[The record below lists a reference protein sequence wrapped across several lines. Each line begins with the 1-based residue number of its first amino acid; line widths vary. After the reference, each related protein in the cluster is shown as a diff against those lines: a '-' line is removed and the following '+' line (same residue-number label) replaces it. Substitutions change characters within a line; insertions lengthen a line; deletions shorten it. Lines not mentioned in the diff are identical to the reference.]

1 MKNAIKKIMAFV
13 LVIAMVAGVLPSVFA
28 ASEYVEPFKD
38 VKTTDWFAP
47 YVTYVYEHDPQLM
60 NGVTKDTF
68 APNGTCTRAMAA
80 VVLYRLADPVIP
92 SVKPSTFTDLKQDW
106 YKNGIAWAQQN
117 GVVNGVTETTFVP
130 DGLVLREQLVTML
143 WRYAGEPKVAE
154 DYLKSF
160 PDREKVSYYAR
171 EAFNWAIS
179 LEIIGGANGMLNPQ
193 GNATRAEFAKILS
206 VFAQKTAP
214 CQHKWDEGKVTKEAT
229 CTATGVMT
237 YTCTLCGETK
247 TETIPMIA
255 HNYVDGVCSVC
266 GAQEPD
272 PGPGPGP
279 GPEPTPGNEYV
290 LASEIK
296 DGDEVII
303 YNPGHGK
310 AIKNEND
317 NNWYL
322 IAQEI
327 TPADSKITTDD
338 TTIVWTA
345 NKNDDGTFTFTNGEN
360 AITAWLSENDKGTF
374 VELTNDANYT
384 GGDTK
389 WNVTTCNAATNT
401 FFISSSSIATS
412 YGPGHIECYA
422 KSGVDKIAGFGKANP
437 TETDFGFQFYVKGGT
452 APDPGPGPE
461 PTPGNE
467 YVLASE
473 IKDGDEV
480 IIYNPGHGKAIKNEN
495 DNNWYLI
502 AQEITPADSKIT
514 TDDTTIVWTANK
526 NDDGTFTFTNGEN
539 AITAWLSENDKGT
552 FVELTND
559 ANYTGGDTKWN
570 VTTCNAATN
579 TFFISSSSI
588 ATSYGPGHIECYA
601 KSGVDKIAGFGKA
614 NPTETDFG
622 FQFYVK
628 GGTAPDPGPGPEPT
642 PGNEY
647 VLTSELKEG
656 DEVVIVCAAKNMALS
671 STYGGNYNNG
681 VAVTPTDGKITNPA
695 ADIVWIV
702 GKEGDFYT
710 FSFEGKKIAMG
721 TGYTSM
727 PLGEVNYKWQLQNA
741 ATEGA
746 FYLANLDRE
755 AGKEYRMQWRE
766 EKSYW
771 SAYHTIAEGAEELFA
786 LNFYVK
792 GGEAACAHEWDEGEV
807 TKEAT
812 CTDAGVKTFTC
823 TKCQA
828 TKTESIA
835 ALGHIDENN
844 DDKCDHCGADL
855 STPDAADYVLAS
867 ELKDGDEVII
877 VHQSTNK
884 ALSED
889 DLSAAYPK
897 YRAGV
902 DVVPA
907 DGKITTNN
915 SKIVWDVVKTDD
927 GYQLKNDAGAT
938 LSATDGLQF
947 GDADTVWTISD
958 STVAGC
964 YVISSTTATGS
975 SRDPKSIEW
984 SAKYSEFTTFYLND
998 TNANDFAMQFY
1009 VKGGTAPDPGP
1020 GPEPTPGNEY
1030 VLTSELKEGDEVVI
1044 VCAAKNMALSSTYG
1058 GNYNNGVAVTPTD
1071 GKITNPAADIVWIV
1085 GKEGDF
1091 YTFSFEGKK
1100 IAMGTGYTSM
1110 PLGEVNYKW
1119 QLQNAA
1125 TEGAFYLAN
1134 LDREAGKE
1142 YRMQWR
1148 EEKSYWSA
1156 YHTIAEG
1163 AEELF
1168 ALNFYV
1174 KGGEAACAH
1183 EWDEG
1188 KVTTEATC
1196 TTAGVKTFTC
1206 ELCGNT
1212 KTESITA
1219 LGHIDENND
1228 NMCDRCRA
1236 NLAAG
1241 AYSVADTLAVGDKIV
1256 LVIEYDGKFY
1266 AAANDNKTVNNAL
1279 NAIEVDV
1286 NDKGLILP
1294 DGADVVWEVC
1304 AGSAEGT
1311 FTLKSSDGKY
1321 IYYPEKTNVSLADEG
1336 SDLTI
1341 TCGDGTSKILL
1352 TSTAEAQSVRNL
1364 FLRMNNGVP
1373 QFRFYSTVNATTSGY
1388 SSVLTIWKAD

>member
-13 LVIAMVAGVLPSVFA
+13 LVIAMIAGVLPSVFA

-130 DGLVLREQLVTML
+130 DGLVLREQLVTMI

-179 LEIIGGANGMLNPQ
+179 LEIIGGANGKLNPQ

-247 TETIPMIA
+247 TEVIPMIA

-266 GAQEPD
+266 GAKEPD

-279 GPEPTPGNEYV
+279 GPEPTPG
-290 LASEIK
+290 
-296 DGDEVII
+296 D
-303 YNPGHGK
+303 
-310 AIKNEND
+310 
-317 NNWYL
+317 
-322 IAQEI
+322 
-327 TPADSKITTDD
+327 
-338 TTIVWTA
+338 
-345 NKNDDGTFTFTNGEN
+345 
-360 AITAWLSENDKGTF
+360 
-374 VELTNDANYT
+374 
-384 GGDTK
+384 
-389 WNVTTCNAATNT
+389 
-401 FFISSSSIATS
+401 
-412 YGPGHIECYA
+412 
-422 KSGVDKIAGFGKANP
+422 
-437 TETDFGFQFYVKGGT
+437 
-452 APDPGPGPE
+452 
-461 PTPGNE
+461 E

-656 DEVVIVCAAKNMALS
+656 DEVVIVCAAKNVALGN
-671 STYGGNYNNG
+671 TYSGYYNNAI
-681 VAVTPTDGKITNPA
+681 AVTPENGKIVDPS
-695 ADIVWIV
+695 ADVVWTV
-702 GKEGDFYT
+702 GKEGEFYT
-710 FSFEGKKIAMG
+710 FSFNGQKIAMG
-721 TGYTSM
+721 TGFTSM

-755 AGKEYRMQWRE
+755 AGKEYRMQYQEDRGT
-766 EKSYW
+766 W
-771 SAYHTIAEGAEELFA
+771 SAYHTIAEGAE
-786 LNFYVK
+786 
-792 GGEAACAHEWDEGEV
+792 
-807 TKEAT
+807 
-812 CTDAGVKTFTC
+812 
-823 TKCQA
+823 
-828 TKTESIA
+828 
-835 ALGHIDENN
+835 
-844 DDKCDHCGADL
+844 GA
-855 STPDAADYVLAS
+855 
-867 ELKDGDEVII
+867 
-877 VHQSTNK
+877 
-884 ALSED
+884 
-889 DLSAAYPK
+889 
-897 YRAGV
+897 
-902 DVVPA
+902 
-907 DGKITTNN
+907 
-915 SKIVWDVVKTDD
+915 
-927 GYQLKNDAGAT
+927 
-938 LSATDGLQF
+938 
-947 GDADTVWTISD
+947 
-958 STVAGC
+958 
-964 YVISSTTATGS
+964 
-975 SRDPKSIEW
+975 
-984 SAKYSEFTTFYLND
+984 
-998 TNANDFAMQFY
+998 
-1009 VKGGTAPDPGP
+1009 
-1020 GPEPTPGNEY
+1020 
-1030 VLTSELKEGDEVVI
+1030 
-1044 VCAAKNMALSSTYG
+1044 
-1058 GNYNNGVAVTPTD
+1058 
-1071 GKITNPAADIVWIV
+1071 
-1085 GKEGDF
+1085 
-1091 YTFSFEGKK
+1091 
-1100 IAMGTGYTSM
+1100 
-1110 PLGEVNYKW
+1110 
-1119 QLQNAA
+1119 
-1125 TEGAFYLAN
+1125 
-1134 LDREAGKE
+1134 
-1142 YRMQWR
+1142 
-1148 EEKSYWSA
+1148 
-1156 YHTIAEG
+1156 
-1163 AEELF
+1163 F

-1206 ELCGNT
+1206 ALCSAT
-1212 KTESITA
+1212 KTETISA
-1219 LGHIDENND
+1219 LGHIDENQDDKCDRCGEDLSIPDAADYVLASELKDGDEVIIVNVDVSKAMSEDAVATKYRAGVDVTPENDTITTNDSKIVWDVVAVDGGFQFRND
-1228 NMCDRCRA
+1228 NGETLSATSGLSFASTDNVWALTAGTAENTFIISSTTATGSSGDPKSIEWFATYNEFSTYYKNNDNENLFAVKLYVKGGEPACKHVWDNGEVTTEPWCTVAGEKTFTCELCGDTKTESIAALGHIDEDNNDLCDRCRA

-1311 FTLKSSDGKY
+1311 FTLKNSDGKY
-1321 IYYPEKTNVSLADEG
+1321 ISNPSSTTVSLKDSG
-1336 SDLTI
+1336 SDLNI

-1352 TSTAEAQSVRNL
+1352 TSTAEAKTVRNL
-1364 FLRMNNGVP
+1364 FFRMNKEVP
-1373 QFRFYSTVNATTSGY
+1373 QFRFYGTVNATEKGY

>member
-13 LVIAMVAGVLPSVFA
+13 LVIAMIAGVLPSVFA

-467 YVLASE
+467 YVL
-473 IKDGDEV
+473 
-480 IIYNPGHGKAIKNEN
+480 
-495 DNNWYLI
+495 
-502 AQEITPADSKIT
+502 
-514 TDDTTIVWTANK
+514 
-526 NDDGTFTFTNGEN
+526 
-539 AITAWLSENDKGT
+539 
-552 FVELTND
+552 
-559 ANYTGGDTKWN
+559 
-570 VTTCNAATN
+570 
-579 TFFISSSSI
+579 
-588 ATSYGPGHIECYA
+588 
-601 KSGVDKIAGFGKA
+601 
-614 NPTETDFG
+614 
-622 FQFYVK
+622 
-628 GGTAPDPGPGPEPT
+628 
-642 PGNEY
+642 
-647 VLTSELKEG
+647 TSELKEG
-656 DEVVIVCAAKNMALS
+656 DEVVIVCAAKNVAL
-671 STYGGNYNNG
+671 
-681 VAVTPTDGKITNPA
+681 
-695 ADIVWIV
+695 
-702 GKEGDFYT
+702 
-710 FSFEGKKIAMG
+710 
-721 TGYTSM
+721 
-727 PLGEVNYKWQLQNA
+727 
-741 ATEGA
+741 
-746 FYLANLDRE
+746 
-755 AGKEYRMQWRE
+755 
-766 EKSYW
+766 
-771 SAYHTIAEGAEELFA
+771 
-786 LNFYVK
+786 
-792 GGEAACAHEWDEGEV
+792 
-807 TKEAT
+807 
-812 CTDAGVKTFTC
+812 
-823 TKCQA
+823 
-828 TKTESIA
+828 
-835 ALGHIDENN
+835 
-844 DDKCDHCGADL
+844 
-855 STPDAADYVLAS
+855 
-867 ELKDGDEVII
+867 
-877 VHQSTNK
+877 
-884 ALSED
+884 
-889 DLSAAYPK
+889 
-897 YRAGV
+897 
-902 DVVPA
+902 
-907 DGKITTNN
+907 
-915 SKIVWDVVKTDD
+915 
-927 GYQLKNDAGAT
+927 
-938 LSATDGLQF
+938 
-947 GDADTVWTISD
+947 
-958 STVAGC
+958 
-964 YVISSTTATGS
+964 
-975 SRDPKSIEW
+975 
-984 SAKYSEFTTFYLND
+984 
-998 TNANDFAMQFY
+998 
-1009 VKGGTAPDPGP
+1009 
-1020 GPEPTPGNEY
+1020 
-1030 VLTSELKEGDEVVI
+1030 
-1044 VCAAKNMALSSTYG
+1044 
-1058 GNYNNGVAVTPTD
+1058 
-1071 GKITNPAADIVWIV
+1071 
-1085 GKEGDF
+1085 
-1091 YTFSFEGKK
+1091 
-1100 IAMGTGYTSM
+1100 
-1110 PLGEVNYKW
+1110 
-1119 QLQNAA
+1119 
-1125 TEGAFYLAN
+1125 
-1134 LDREAGKE
+1134 
-1142 YRMQWR
+1142 
-1148 EEKSYWSA
+1148 
-1156 YHTIAEG
+1156 
-1163 AEELF
+1163 
-1168 ALNFYV
+1168 
-1174 KGGEAACAH
+1174 
-1183 EWDEG
+1183 
-1188 KVTTEATC
+1188 
-1196 TTAGVKTFTC
+1196 
-1206 ELCGNT
+1206 
-1212 KTESITA
+1212 
-1219 LGHIDENND
+1219 
-1228 NMCDRCRA
+1228 
-1236 NLAAG
+1236 
-1241 AYSVADTLAVGDKIV
+1241 
-1256 LVIEYDGKFY
+1256 
-1266 AAANDNKTVNNAL
+1266 
-1279 NAIEVDV
+1279 
-1286 NDKGLILP
+1286 
-1294 DGADVVWEVC
+1294 
-1304 AGSAEGT
+1304 
-1311 FTLKSSDGKY
+1311 
-1321 IYYPEKTNVSLADEG
+1321 
-1336 SDLTI
+1336 
-1341 TCGDGTSKILL
+1341 
-1352 TSTAEAQSVRNL
+1352 
-1364 FLRMNNGVP
+1364 
-1373 QFRFYSTVNATTSGY
+1373 
-1388 SSVLTIWKAD
+1388 

>member
-389 WNVTTCNAATNT
+389 C
-401 FFISSSSIATS
+401 
-412 YGPGHIECYA
+412 
-422 KSGVDKIAGFGKANP
+422 
-437 TETDFGFQFYVKGGT
+437 
-452 APDPGPGPE
+452 
-461 PTPGNE
+461 
-467 YVLASE
+467 
-473 IKDGDEV
+473 
-480 IIYNPGHGKAIKNEN
+480 
-495 DNNWYLI
+495 
-502 AQEITPADSKIT
+502 
-514 TDDTTIVWTANK
+514 
-526 NDDGTFTFTNGEN
+526 
-539 AITAWLSENDKGT
+539 
-552 FVELTND
+552 
-559 ANYTGGDTKWN
+559 N

-656 DEVVIVCAAKNMALS
+656 DEVVIVCAAKNVALGN
-671 STYGGNYNNG
+671 TYSGYYNNAI
-681 VAVTPTDGKITNPA
+681 AVTPENGKIVDPS
-695 ADIVWIV
+695 ADVVWTV
-702 GKEGDFYT
+702 GKEGEFYT
-710 FSFEGKKIAMG
+710 FTFNGQKIAMG
-721 TGYTSM
+721 TGFTSM

-755 AGKEYRMQWRE
+755 AGKEYRMQYQEDRGT
-766 EKSYW
+766 W
-771 SAYHTIAEGAEELFA
+771 SAYHTIAEGAE
-786 LNFYVK
+786 
-792 GGEAACAHEWDEGEV
+792 
-807 TKEAT
+807 
-812 CTDAGVKTFTC
+812 
-823 TKCQA
+823 
-828 TKTESIA
+828 
-835 ALGHIDENN
+835 
-844 DDKCDHCGADL
+844 GA
-855 STPDAADYVLAS
+855 
-867 ELKDGDEVII
+867 
-877 VHQSTNK
+877 
-884 ALSED
+884 
-889 DLSAAYPK
+889 
-897 YRAGV
+897 
-902 DVVPA
+902 
-907 DGKITTNN
+907 
-915 SKIVWDVVKTDD
+915 
-927 GYQLKNDAGAT
+927 
-938 LSATDGLQF
+938 
-947 GDADTVWTISD
+947 
-958 STVAGC
+958 
-964 YVISSTTATGS
+964 
-975 SRDPKSIEW
+975 
-984 SAKYSEFTTFYLND
+984 
-998 TNANDFAMQFY
+998 
-1009 VKGGTAPDPGP
+1009 
-1020 GPEPTPGNEY
+1020 
-1030 VLTSELKEGDEVVI
+1030 
-1044 VCAAKNMALSSTYG
+1044 
-1058 GNYNNGVAVTPTD
+1058 
-1071 GKITNPAADIVWIV
+1071 
-1085 GKEGDF
+1085 
-1091 YTFSFEGKK
+1091 
-1100 IAMGTGYTSM
+1100 
-1110 PLGEVNYKW
+1110 
-1119 QLQNAA
+1119 
-1125 TEGAFYLAN
+1125 
-1134 LDREAGKE
+1134 
-1142 YRMQWR
+1142 
-1148 EEKSYWSA
+1148 
-1156 YHTIAEG
+1156 
-1163 AEELF
+1163 F

-1206 ELCGNT
+1206 ALCGAT
-1212 KTESITA
+1212 KTETISA
-1219 LGHIDENND
+1219 LGHIDENQD
-1228 NMCDRCRA
+1228 DKCDRCGEDLSIPDAADYVLASELKDGDEVIIVNVDVSKAMSEDAVATKYRAGVDVTPENDTITTNDSKIVWDVVAVDGGFQFRNDNGETLSATSGLSFASTDNVWALTAGTAENTFIISSTTATGSSGDPKSIEWFATYNEFSTYYKNNDNENLFAVKLYVKGGEPACKHVWDNGEVTTEPWCTVAGEKTFTCELCGDTKTESIAALGHIDEDNNDLCDRCQA

-1241 AYSVADTLAVGDKIV
+1241 DYSIAESVAAGDKIIIV
-1256 LVIEYDGKFY
+1256 AEFEGKYY
-1266 AAANDNKTVNNAL
+1266 AVANDNTTVNNAL
-1279 NAIEVDV
+1279 NAIEVNV
-1286 NDKGLILP
+1286 TSEGLVTP
-1294 DGADVVWEVC
+1294 DGADILWEIC
-1304 AGSAEGT
+1304 EGEEGT

-1321 IYYPEKTNVSLADEG
+1321 INNTSG
-1336 SDLTI
+1336 STTKLSGTGTSYII
-1341 TCGDGTSKILL
+1341 TCGEGISKITLPGNVGRSL
-1352 TSTAEAQSVRNL
+1352 MLSKNT
-1364 FLRMNNGVP
+1364 GVP
-1373 QFRFYSTVNATTSGY
+1373 QFRNYADSNATKSGY
-1388 SSVLTIWKAD
+1388 SAVITIWKAN

>member
-266 GAQEPD
+266 GAKEPD

-303 YNPGHGK
+303 YNPGHGM
-310 AIKNEND
+310 AIKNETDND
-317 NNWYL
+317 WYL
-322 IAQEI
+322 MPETV
-327 TPADSKITTDD
+327 TPTDNKIVSPDASL
-338 TTIVWTA
+338 VWTVVDNGNGTFSFVNGA
-345 NKNDDGTFTFTNGEN
+345 NK
-360 AITAWLSENDKGTF
+360 IMMWLSESNGKTYF
-374 VELTNDANYT
+374 ELTNNADYPDAT
-384 GGDTK
+384 GEWKVISGDASNNLYYIQHSTLS
-389 WNVTTCNAATNT
+389 NN
-401 FFISSSSIATS
+401 
-412 YGPGHIECYA
+412 YGPAYIECY
-422 KSGVDKIAGFGKANP
+422 
-437 TETDFGFQFYVKGGT
+437 
-452 APDPGPGPE
+452 
-461 PTPGNE
+461 
-467 YVLASE
+467 
-473 IKDGDEV
+473 
-480 IIYNPGHGKAIKNEN
+480 YNSNK
-495 DNNWYLI
+495 
-502 AQEITPADSKIT
+502 
-514 TDDTTIVWTANK
+514 DTTKISGYSTSSPTAN
-526 NDDGTFTFTNGEN
+526 D
-539 AITAWLSENDKGT
+539 
-552 FVELTND
+552 
-559 ANYTGGDTKWN
+559 Y
-570 VTTCNAATN
+570 
-579 TFFISSSSI
+579 
-588 ATSYGPGHIECYA
+588 
-601 KSGVDKIAGFGKA
+601 
-614 NPTETDFG
+614 G

-656 DEVVIVCAAKNMALS
+656 DEVVIVCAAKNVALGN
-671 STYGGNYNNG
+671 TYSGYYNNAI
-681 VAVTPTDGKITNPA
+681 AVTPENGKIVDPS
-695 ADIVWIV
+695 ADVVWTV
-702 GKEGDFYT
+702 GKEGEFYT
-710 FSFEGKKIAMG
+710 FTFNGQKIAMG
-721 TGYTSM
+721 TGFTSM

-741 ATEGA
+741 ATEGE

-755 AGKEYRMQWRE
+755 AGKEYRMQYQEDRGT
-766 EKSYW
+766 W
-771 SAYHTIAEGAEELFA
+771 SAYHTIAEGAEGAFA

-792 GGEAACAHEWDEGEV
+792 GAE
-807 TKEAT
+807 
-812 CTDAGVKTFTC
+812 
-823 TKCQA
+823 
-828 TKTESIA
+828 
-835 ALGHIDENN
+835 
-844 DDKCDHCGADL
+844 
-855 STPDAADYVLAS
+855 
-867 ELKDGDEVII
+867 
-877 VHQSTNK
+877 
-884 ALSED
+884 
-889 DLSAAYPK
+889 
-897 YRAGV
+897 
-902 DVVPA
+902 
-907 DGKITTNN
+907 
-915 SKIVWDVVKTDD
+915 
-927 GYQLKNDAGAT
+927 
-938 LSATDGLQF
+938 
-947 GDADTVWTISD
+947 
-958 STVAGC
+958 
-964 YVISSTTATGS
+964 
-975 SRDPKSIEW
+975 
-984 SAKYSEFTTFYLND
+984 
-998 TNANDFAMQFY
+998 
-1009 VKGGTAPDPGP
+1009 APDTPVDP
-1020 GPEPTPGNEY
+1020 PVDPPTPGNEY

-1044 VCAAKNMALSSTYG
+1044 VCAAKNVALGNTYSG
-1058 GNYNNGVAVTPTD
+1058 YYNNAIAVTPEN
-1071 GKITNPAADIVWIV
+1071 GKIVDPSADVVWTV
-1085 GKEGDF
+1085 GKEGEF
-1091 YTFSFEGKK
+1091 YTFTFNGQK
-1100 IAMGTGYTSM
+1100 IAMGTGFTSM

-1125 TEGAFYLAN
+1125 TEGEFYLAN

-1142 YRMQWR
+1142 YRMQYQEDR
-1148 EEKSYWSA
+1148 GTWSA

-1163 AEELF
+1163 AEGAF

-1206 ELCGNT
+1206 ALCGAT
-1212 KTESITA
+1212 KTETISA
-1219 LGHIDENND
+1219 LGHIDENQDDKCDRCGEDLSIPDAADYVLASELKDGDEVIIVNVDFSKAMSEDAVATKYRAGVDVTPENDTITTNDSKIVWDVVAVDGGFQFRND
-1228 NMCDRCRA
+1228 NSETLSATDGLSFASTDNVWTLTAGTAENTFIISSTTATGTSGDPKSIEWFATYNEFSTYYKNNDNENLFAVKLYVKGGEPACKHVWDNGEVTTEPWCTVAGEKTFTCELCGDTKTESIAALGHIDEDNNDLCDRCRA

-1304 AGSAEGT
+1304 KGSAEGT

-1321 IYYPEKTNVSLADEG
+1321 IYNPEKKTNVSLADEG

-1352 TSTAEAQSVRNL
+1352 TSSAQAQTVRNL
-1364 FLRMNNGVP
+1364 FFRMNDVVP
-1373 QFRFYSTVNATTSGY
+1373 QFRFYSTGNATTKGY